1 MKFWRTHIGRTM
13 QRAAL
18 VAVSFFACA
27 PAVYSAPVGGTT
39 TGGSATISQS
49 GTTTTITQG
58 SDRAIIR
65 WDQFDIGQQE
75 HVQFV
80 QPSAS
85 AIAVNRIR
93 DNKPSQ
99 IDGRL
104 SANGQVVL
112 LNPNGVV
119 FGKTATVD
127 VNGLVASSADMADE
141 NGFLNGGAL
150 KLDRPGNADAA
161 IVNHGQITVGQAGL
175 VGLVAP
181 HVENN
186 GLIAAR
192 LGTVTLASGDVT
204 TIDLAGDNLVKVEAT
219 DAVIAQSVK
228 NSGSITAEGGTIL
241 LTAAQARGA
250 VDALITSSGNLTADS
265 AGSQTGSITV
275 AAGTGTVQVSGTI
288 QARGTQSGSRGGVVR
303 VTAKRIALSG
313 TAVVDASGKAGGGTV
328 RIGGDYQ
335 GGGTLPRAQ
344 YTTVAKGA
352 VLKANATEQ
361 GDAGSI
367 VVWSDEA
374 TRFAGHAE
382 ATSATARGG
391 LIEVSGKHYLNFNGT
406 VGLSGA
412 TGSGS
417 LLLDPTNLTISSG
430 VDTDVT
436 GSSPFEPVAD
446 DATSVLNA
454 STLLAALAS
463 GDVIVQTR
471 STGSQLGDIF
481 VDAAL
486 SWVSGHSLTL
496 SAHHQ
501 IVVNAPIDAG
511 SGNLTLHAQDVQL
524 NANLTGTG
532 RLHFLP
538 LTDSISL
545 GIGNGA
551 TGTYLVDSSELAR
564 LSDGWSQLLFGRAD
578 STAAID
584 LRAASWNDALALQTG
599 TGTIS
604 VNGAQAMGAND
615 LSFTTDGDLALNAGL
630 TGTGMLAIQ
639 TATTGGTIGLG
650 NAQPGGLNL
659 TTTELGRITDG
670 WGMIR
675 IGRTDSMG
683 VMNLGALSWN
693 DALTLQAGSG
703 GMQINGT
710 QSMGANP
717 LILSSDGDIS
727 LLGNLTGSGNLTIQT
742 ATASGTMG
750 LGNAQAGGL
759 QLDDAELARL
769 TDGWASLVFGRAD
782 SNGTT
787 NLGALSWND
796 ALTLQSGS
804 GGVININGTQTMGAN
819 SLTLASDGDV
829 NLVGNL
835 TGSGS
840 LYLQGAS
847 ASSTIGL
854 GNGQTGGLQLDAT
867 EMGRITD
874 GWANIYVGRIDGSGA
889 INLGALSWNDA
900 LTLQSGS
907 GGVIN
912 INGTQTMG
920 ANTLTLASD
929 GDVNLVGNLTGTGN
943 LYLQGASASS
953 AIGLGNGQTG
963 GLQLDATEMGRI
975 TNGWGNIYVGR
986 TDGTGAIN
994 LGTLI
999 WNDNLTLQSGSGGV
1013 ININGT
1019 QTMGANTLTLA
1030 SDGDVNLVGN
1040 LTGTGNLYLQG
1051 ASASSAIGLGNG
1063 QTGGL
1068 TLDTAEMGRI
1078 TNGWGNIYVGRTDG
1092 SGAINLG
1099 VITWNDFLTLQ
1110 SDTGVIGIY
1119 GGQTM
1124 GANTITFVTNADIA
1138 LNGAVTGTTTF
1149 TITPNAIGTSIGLGN
1164 AQAGTI
1170 NLDATEI
1177 ARITNGWSSLVFG
1190 RSDGTG
1196 AINVGALTFNDVVT
1210 LQNANAAMNVN
1221 GTLTMGGNNLTLRT
1235 NSDLAIN
1242 GNLTG
1247 TGTLSIFQ
1255 GNTNVSMGLGTGQA
1269 GTLYLDSTELGRIT
1283 NGWANLIFGRTD
1295 STAALNVGAASWNDN
1310 VTLRTGSGALNINGA
1325 QNLAGNSLT
1334 ISTDADLAIN
1344 AALTG
1349 TGTLTIVPSNNAT
1362 SMGLGGAAGTLN
1374 IDAAELA
1381 RITNGWGNL
1390 IFGNTG
1396 QTGALSVNAASWN
1409 DNVTLRTNTGVLT
1422 IGGTQTMGANNL
1434 TLATSADLA
1443 LNGAL
1448 TGTGTLTIQVQS
1460 NATTMGIGDGMVGTL
1475 NLTNAELA
1483 NITNGWG
1490 NIILGTTSQTGAMN
1504 VGGYSWNDNV
1514 QFRTGSGLMT
1524 IHGTQN
1530 VGANTLSILTDSNLA
1545 LNGALTGTGTLT
1557 IRNAANGTSMGI
1569 AGGAGTLNLS
1579 NAELANIT
1587 DGWGSLIFGQTG
1599 QTGVMNI
1606 GAYSW
1611 NDAVNF
1617 QTGSGVITISGAQ
1630 QAAANN
1636 FGIQTGAN
1644 PVIGANITGTGF
1656 FVLQGSAATTTMGL
1670 GTGQAG
1676 TIQLTDTEISYIAD
1690 GWSGIQFGNSA
1701 QTVALN
1707 VGERTWLDPVTFR
1720 TNTGA
1725 INFNGT
1731 QRMDNN
1737 TLTIQTNSNLAL
1749 TNNLVGTGTLNIAP
1763 STTST
1768 TMGIGG
1774 GAGTL
1779 NLDATDLSYISDG
1792 WGQIL
1797 FGNNAQTGN
1806 IAVNATSWN
1815 DAVTFMSNT
1824 GVITIAGAQ
1833 TMGANSLTINSNVDP
1848 VINAAL
1854 TGTGTLTLAPTSNNI
1869 TVGIGGGAGTYNI
1882 STAEIA
1888 RLTDGW
1894 AEIILGRS
1902 DSSGAVTVNAASWND
1917 PLSILS
1923 GSGAMTIAGA
1933 QTMGANNLTLTT
1945 NSNLALNAALT
1956 GTGTLTITPA
1966 SAGTTIGLAGGAG
1979 TLALTTAELA
1989 NITNGWGDIIIG
2001 SSTGSGAMAVAAAAW
2016 NDNLTLRTGGGTLT
2030 ISGTQTMG
2038 ANNLTLQTD
2047 SNLAL
2052 SGDLTGTGN
2061 LWIRGSSSATG
2072 IGIGNGQAGTLA
2084 LVNTELARILTGWNQ
2099 VMFGSELQTGAINIG
2114 TNSWANAT
2122 HFVTRGNIVLNG
2134 AQTSTK
2140 TSGTTLVFATTQG
2153 AFINNAGASAITTSG
2168 TGRYLVYS
2176 VDAAN
2181 DTLGGLTRPTILTNT
2196 TYAAYGP
2203 ALVTENGN
2211 VYIYAGAVPK
2221 VIYLQIDNKNKEYGG
2236 NLPLL
2241 TYTYLSGLQGNDTLA
2256 NAIVSYTLSVLGNS
2270 ALDNAGTTRAITGSF
2285 TTGLGYTVNVTDGT
2299 LTVTKATINVQVNNQ
2314 TRAYG
2319 DANPA
2324 LTLTYLGFRN
2334 GDDVADLDTLAA
2346 AGASGANAFT
2356 PVGTYAITSS
2366 GGAADAN
2373 YDFTYASGTLTIT
2386 KAALTITVDNA
2397 SRTYGATNPV
2407 FTYSYSGLKNGEDGS
2422 VLDNAP
2428 TASTAANTLSNV
2440 GTYTITGNAG
2450 LDDNY
2455 SITVVN
2461 GTLTVTPATVTIT
2474 ADDKTRTYGA
2484 ANPALTLQYAGF
2496 MNGEDS
2502 SVLSTLPTL
2511 STLATLASNTGTYS
2525 ITASG
2530 AAASNYIFTYVDGT
2544 LTITKATLTAT
2555 AGNGTRTY
2563 GAANP
2568 AFGVSYS
2575 GFVNGEDSSVIDT
2588 LASASTTANAL
2599 SNVGTY
2605 AVTASGAND
2614 GNYDFTY
2621 NPGTLTITKATLNAT
2636 ADAKTRYTDEANPS
2650 FTFTYSGFMNGED
2663 SSIIDTL
2670 ATGTTTATVGSPAG
2684 SYAITGSGAAD
2695 GNYAFIYQNGTL
2707 TVLTGTAPTP
2717 TPSPDPTTELPPTS
2731 EQPDPTRYFAARDF
2745 NQATQR
2751 PTPTGDS
2758 GDIVVISGADI
2769 EFDTFVNPFL
2779 IAITDE
2785 LSQQTYGSTTNM
2797 FTRFTPMN
2805 LYIERQEKRK
2815 KRRVAQWF

>member
-18 VAVSFFACA
+18 VAVGFFACA

-93 DNKPSQ
+93 DSKPSQ

-192 LGTVTLASGDVT
+192 LGKVTLASGDVT

-228 NSGSITAEGGTIL
+228 NSGSITAEGGTVL

-250 VDALITSSGNLTADS
+250 VDALITHSGSITADS
-265 AGSQTGSITV
+265 VGSQTGSITL
-275 AAGTGTVQVSGTI
+275 AAGTGTVQVSGTVR
-288 QARGTQSGSRGGVVR
+288 ARGTASASRGGTVQI
-303 VTAKRIALSG
+303 TAKRIALTG
-313 TAVVDASGKAGGGTV
+313 TAVVDASGKAGGGNV

-335 GGGTLPRAQ
+335 GGGSLPRAQ
-344 YTTVAKGA
+344 YTSVAKGA

-382 ATSATARGG
+382 ATSAAGRGG
-391 LIEVSGKHYLNFNGT
+391 LIEVSGKNYLNFNGT
-406 VGLSGA
+406 VGLAGA
-412 TGSGS
+412 TGAGS

-430 VDTDVT
+430 VDTDVSGT
-436 GSSPFEPVAD
+436 SPFAPVAD
-446 DATSVLNA
+446 DVTSVLNA

-463 GDVIVQTR
+463 GDVVVQTR

-481 VDAAL
+481 VNAAL

-501 IVVNAPIDAG
+501 IVVNAPISAG

-524 NANLTGTG
+524 NANLSGSG

-551 TGTYLVDSSELAR
+551 AGTYLVDSTELGR
-564 LSDGWSQLLFGRAD
+564 ITNGWSQLLFGRTD
-578 STAAID
+578 STAGID

-615 LSFTTDGDLALNAGL
+615 LSFTTDGDLALNAAL
-630 TGTGMLAIQ
+630 TGTGTLAIQ
-639 TATTGGTIGLG
+639 TASTAGTIGLG

-659 TTTELGRITDG
+659 TTTELGRLTDG
-670 WGMIR
+670 WGLIR
-675 IGRTDSMG
+675 IGRTDSVG
-683 VMNLGALSWN
+683 AMNLGALSWN
-693 DALTLQAGSG
+693 DGLTLQAGSG
-703 GMQINGT
+703 GLQINGT
-710 QSMGANP
+710 QTMGANP

-727 LLGNLTGSGNLTIQT
+727 LLGNLTGSGTLTIQA
-742 ATASGTMG
+742 ATAAGTMG
-750 LGNAQAGGL
+750 LGNAQAGAL
-759 QLDDAELARL
+759 QLDDAELGRI

-782 SNGTT
+782 GTGTT
-787 NLGALSWND
+787 NLGTLSWND

-804 GGVININGTQTMGAN
+804 GGIMNINGTQTMGAN

-829 NLVGNL
+829 NLLGNL

-847 ASSTIGL
+847 ASSAIGL
-854 GNGQTGGLQLDAT
+854 GNGQPGGLQLDAT
-867 EMGRITD
+867 ELGRITD
-874 GWANIYVGRIDGSGA
+874 GWANIYVGRTDGSGA
-889 INLGALSWNDA
+889 INLGVITWNDA

-907 GGVIN
+907 GGVITV
-912 INGTQTMG
+912 NGVQTMG
-920 ANTLTLASD
+920 ANSLTLASD
-929 GDVNLVGNLTGTGN
+929 GDVNLANNLIGTGN
-943 LYLQGASASS
+943 IYLQGTTSGS
-953 AIGLGNGQTG
+953 AIGLGNGQAG
-963 GLQLDATEMGRI
+963 GLQLDATDMTRI
-975 TNGWGNIYVGR
+975 VNGWANIYVGR

-994 LGTLI
+994 LGALL
-999 WNDNLTLQSGSGGV
+999 WNDNLTLQSGTGV

-1019 QTMGANTLTLA
+1019 QTMGGNILTLA
-1030 SDGDVNLVGN
+1030 SDGDVNLTGN
-1040 LTGTGNLYLQG
+1040 LTGSGSLYLQG

-1078 TNGWGNIYVGRTDG
+1078 TNGWTNIYVGRADG

-1099 VITWNDFLTLQ
+1099 VITWNDPLTLQ
-1110 SDTGVIGIY
+1110 SNTGVIGIH

-1124 GANTITFVTNADIA
+1124 GANNITFLTNADIA

-1149 TITPNAIGTSIGLGN
+1149 AVTPNAIGTSIGLGTG
-1164 AQAGTI
+1164 QAGTI
-1170 NLDATEI
+1170 QFSTAEI
-1177 ARITNGWSSLVFG
+1177 ANITNGWSALIFG
-1190 RSDGTG
+1190 RTDGTG
-1196 AINVGALTFNDVVT
+1196 AINVGALTFNDIT
-1210 LQNANAAMNVN
+1210 TIQSASGQLNIN
-1221 GTLTMGGNNLTLRT
+1221 GALTMGANALTLRT
-1235 NSDLAIN
+1235 NSDLALN
-1242 GNLTG
+1242 AALTG
-1247 TGTLSIFQ
+1247 TGTLTFFQ
-1255 GNTNVSMGLGTGQA
+1255 SNTNVSMGLGTGQA
-1269 GTLYLDSTELGRIT
+1269 GSYYLDSTELGRIT
-1283 NGWANLIFGRTD
+1283 NGWGNLIFGRTD
-1295 STAALNVGAASWNDN
+1295 STVALNVGAASWNDN

-1325 QNLAGNSLT
+1325 QAMAGNSLT
-1334 ISTDADLAIN
+1334 LQTDADLAVN

-1349 TGTLTIVPSNNAT
+1349 TGTLTIAPSNNAT
-1362 SMGLGGAAGTLN
+1362 SMGLAGAAGTLN
-1374 IDAAELA
+1374 IDATELA
-1381 RITNGWGNL
+1381 NITNGWANL
-1390 IFGNTG
+1390 IFGSTT
-1396 QTGALSVNAASWN
+1396 QTGAMNVGAASWN
-1409 DNVTLRTNTGVLT
+1409 DNLNLRTNTGVIT
-1422 IGGTQTMGANNL
+1422 INGAQN
-1434 TLATSADLA
+1434 LATNSLAIASSADLA
-1443 LNGAL
+1443 LNAAL
-1448 TGTGTLTIQVQS
+1448 TGTGTLTIQGQNVAS
-1460 NATTMGIGDGMVGTL
+1460 TVGIGDGMVGTM

-1483 NITNGWG
+1483 NITDGWANLIFG
-1490 NIILGTTSQTGAMN
+1490 QTGQTGAMN
-1504 VGGYSWNDNV
+1504 VGAYSWVDPV

-1524 IHGTQN
+1524 IHGTQAM
-1530 VGANTLSILTDSNLA
+1530 GANALSILTDSNLA
-1545 LNGALTGTGTLT
+1545 LNAALTGTGTLT
-1557 IRNAANGTSMGI
+1557 IRNGSNGTSMGL
-1569 AGGAGTLNLS
+1569 AGAAGTLNLT

-1587 DGWGSLIFGQTG
+1587 DGWASLIFGQTS
-1599 QTGVMNI
+1599 QTGALNV

-1611 NDAVNF
+1611 NDAVSF
-1617 QTGSGVITISGAQ
+1617 IT
-1630 QAAANN
+1630 N
-1636 FGIQTGAN
+1636 TGAISITGDQQLGSNNLSIQSNAN
-1644 PVIGANITGTGF
+1644 PAIGAHLYGTGNL
-1656 FVLQGSAATTTMGL
+1656 VLQGTSAATTLGI

-1676 TIQLTDTEISYIAD
+1676 TFQLTDTEISFIAD
-1690 GWSGIQFGNSA
+1690 GWGTVQFGNSA
-1701 QTVALN
+1701 QTGVLN
-1707 VGERTWLDPVTFR
+1707 VGERTWLDPVIFR

-1737 TLTIQTNSNLAL
+1737 ALTIQTNSNLAL
-1749 TNNLVGTGTLNIAP
+1749 TNALIGTGTLNILP
-1763 STTST
+1763 STGTT
-1768 TMGIGG
+1768 TMGIAG

-1792 WGQIL
+1792 WGMIQ

-1806 IAVNATSWN
+1806 MAVGAASWN
-1815 DAVTFMSNT
+1815 DHVTFMSNT
-1824 GVITIAGAQ
+1824 GVITISGAQ
-1833 TMGANSLTINSNVDP
+1833 AMGANNLTISSNVDP

-1854 TGTGTLTLAPTSNNI
+1854 GGTGTLTLAPTSNNI

-1882 STAEIA
+1882 SAAEIA
-1888 RLTDGW
+1888 RLSDGW
-1894 AEIILGRS
+1894 AQIILGRS
-1902 DSSGAVTVNAASWND
+1902 DSSGAVTVNAASWTD
-1917 PLSILS
+1917 PVTIQS
-1923 GSGAMTIAGA
+1923 GSGALTIAGA
-1933 QTMGANNLTLTT
+1933 QAMGANNLSLIT

-1956 GTGTLTITPA
+1956 GTGTLTIAPA
-1966 SAGTTIGLAGGAG
+1966 TAGTTIGLAGGAG

-2001 SSTGSGAMAVAAAAW
+2001 SSTGSGAMAVAAATW

-2052 SGDLTGTGN
+2052 NGDLSGTGN
-2061 LWIRGSSSATG
+2061 LWIRTSSSATG

-2114 TNSWANAT
+2114 ANSWANAT

-2134 AQTSTK
+2134 VQNSTK

-2153 AFINNAGASAITTSG
+2153 AFVNNAGASAITTSG

-2203 ALVTENGN
+2203 ALVTETGN
-2211 VYIYAGAVPK
+2211 VYIYAGVVPK
-2221 VIYLQIDNKNKEYGG
+2221 VLYLQIDNKNKEYGG

-2256 NAIVSYTLSVLGNS
+2256 NAIISYTLSVLGS
-2270 ALDNAGTTRAITGSF
+2270 SPLDNAGTTRAITGSF

-2324 LTLTYLGFRN
+2324 LSLTYLGFRN

-2346 AGASGANAFT
+2346 AGASGANAFS
-2356 PVGTYAITSS
+2356 PVGTYAITSA

-2373 YDFTYASGTLTIT
+2373 YDFAYASGTLTIT
-2386 KAALTITVDNA
+2386 KAALTITVDDV
-2397 SRTYGATNPV
+2397 SRTYGAANPI

-2428 TASTAANTLSNV
+2428 SASTTANALSNV
-2440 GTYTITGNAG
+2440 GTYTITGSAG

-2455 SITVVN
+2455 AITVVN
-2461 GTLTVTPATVTIT
+2461 GTLTVTPATVTVT

-2484 ANPALTLQYAGF
+2484 ANPALSLHYAGF

-2502 SVLSTLPTL
+2502 TVLSTLPGL
-2511 STLATLASNTGTYS
+2511 STLATLASNAGTYS

-2530 AAASNYIFTYVDGT
+2530 AAASNYIFAYVDGT

-2568 AFGVSYS
+2568 AFGVTYT

-2588 LASASTTANAL
+2588 LATASTTATALSNVGTYAVTASGGVDNNYDFTYSPGTLTITKATLTATAGNGTRTYGAANPTFGVTYTGFVNGEESSVIDTLATASTTATVL

-2614 GNYDFTY
+2614 G
-2621 NPGTLTITKATLNAT
+2621 
-2636 ADAKTRYTDEANPS
+2636 
-2650 FTFTYSGFMNGED
+2650 
-2663 SSIIDTL
+2663 
-2670 ATGTTTATVGSPAG
+2670 
-2684 SYAITGSGAAD
+2684 
-2695 GNYAFIYQNGTL
+2695 
-2707 TVLTGTAPTP
+2707 
-2717 TPSPDPTTELPPTS
+2717 
-2731 EQPDPTRYFAARDF
+2731 
-2745 NQATQR
+2745 
-2751 PTPTGDS
+2751 
-2758 GDIVVISGADI
+2758 
-2769 EFDTFVNPFL
+2769 
-2779 IAITDE
+2779 
-2785 LSQQTYGSTTNM
+2785 
-2797 FTRFTPMN
+2797 
-2805 LYIERQEKRK
+2805 
-2815 KRRVAQWF
+2815 